1 MDNPTT
7 VHHIKLIALL
17 IIAHTF
23 SMTIILIK
31 VGEHNYRELSRQIDQ
46 VKNRVDDNFVR
57 IDECIEQ
64 CKKSEAPDQSVTEQ
78 PKPDASGLY
87 FKPCESCGVLTH
99 SYNLPIYCPTC
110 KSGH

>member
-17 IIAHTF
+17 IIAPTF

-46 VKNRVDDNFVR
+46 VK
-57 IDECIEQ
+57 
-64 CKKSEAPDQSVTEQ
+64 KQSR
-78 PKPDASGLY
+78 
-87 FKPCESCGVLTH
+87 
-99 SYNLPIYCPTC
+99 
-110 KSGH
+110 